1 MFYVPSTFL
10 VDLPGLLRRNLHQFM
25 MSNPFCSQEAS
36 EQNRLIKAGPVIPAG
51 HQKQSSPADDIA
63 VYDHDRVSG
72 FSPILKMTQSAYREI
87 MDDLVELPFR
97 REKAGMLLGPSEE
110 DDLVTHY
117 IPDKNGRATYSS
129 FTLDAASLNKTLR
142 KYKGVA
148 LNCKGVVHVH
158 PPGVLQPS
166 LGDLVYVAQL
176 FANPKN
182 KEATQVMLP
191 IICNGRL
198 YPYLIHAESPREV
211 LIPRLIL
218 I

>member
-1 MFYVPSTFL
+1 MFHLPSTFL
-10 VDLPGLLRRNLHQFM
+10 DDLPGLLRRNPHQYAA
-25 MSNPFCSQEAS
+25 SNPFRSPETS
-36 EQNRLIKAGPVIPAG
+36 EHNRLTKADPVIPAG
-51 HQKQSSPADDIA
+51 DQNQNCQADDM
-63 VYDHDRVSG
+63 VVFGNDRVTGAGS
-72 FSPILKMTQSAYREI
+72 ILKMTQSVYREI
-87 MDDLVELPFR
+87 MDDLVEQPFR

-142 KYKGVA
+142 KYKGVN

-182 KEATQVMLP
+182 TETTQVMLP
-191 IICNGRL
+191 IVCNGRL

-211 LIPRLIL
+211 LIPHLIL